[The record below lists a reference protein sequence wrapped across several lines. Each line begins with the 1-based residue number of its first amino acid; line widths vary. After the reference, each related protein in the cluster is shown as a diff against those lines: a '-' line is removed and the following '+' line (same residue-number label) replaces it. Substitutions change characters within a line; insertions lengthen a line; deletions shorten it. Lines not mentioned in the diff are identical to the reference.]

1 MTTGICCAVSL
12 GRHIEHVTQ
21 QDCFS
26 RNENKNN
33 APYLLQQY
41 KAYDIYYTK
50 LLTCKEREITR
61 FPLMTNP
68 SLEKI
73 GLI

>member
-1 MTTGICCAVSL
+1 MTTGISCAVSL

-41 KAYDIYYTK
+41 KAYDIYYIVI
-50 LLTCKEREITR
+50 LY
-61 FPLMTNP
+61 
-68 SLEKI
+68 
-73 GLI
+73 